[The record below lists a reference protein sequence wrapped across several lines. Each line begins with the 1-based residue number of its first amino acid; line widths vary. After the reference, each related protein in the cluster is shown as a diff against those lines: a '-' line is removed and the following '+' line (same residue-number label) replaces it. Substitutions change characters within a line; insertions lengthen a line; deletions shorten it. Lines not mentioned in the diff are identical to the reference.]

1 MSYPVGLCMTP
12 ACLSRGVL
20 LLLPAGS
27 DGDLSDGELA
37 WLRGEPPDGLRLLR
51 RDNRVL
57 SLAAL

>member
-12 ACLSRGVL
+12 ASLSRGVL

-27 DGDLSDGELA
+27 DGDLSDRELA